1 MKNVQTKIG
10 EVEYSLLKRKAGEEN
25 KTIQQVLRE
34 AIEEY
39 LVRERIDPKDA
50 LFSEPVAEKGAKDGS
65 LLHDK
70 YVYGG
75 K

>member
-10 EVEYSLLKRKAGEEN
+10 EVEYSLLRKKAGEEN

-34 AIEEY
+34 AIGEY
-39 LVRERIDPKDA
+39 LVRERIDPNDA

-65 LLHDK
+65 LLHDR